1 VYRVLPPGAG
11 AARVPRADQASAA
24 MRAPAERLL
33 GNILDQLLAS

>member
-1 VYRVLPPGAG
+1 VESVLSP
-11 AARVPRADQASAA
+11 AALAALVASADQASAA